1 MLGRSISKNS
11 LILGL
16 FAAATAA
23 IIAGTFQ
30 LTQTR
35 IAAEEK
41 KAASAALIDMVPKS
55 RHNNDMLEDTLT
67 LDLETSKSLG
77 LTQPAIVHIAKQDNQ
92 PVALVI
98 PSVAPDGYSGD
109 IKLIIAINIDGTIA
123 GSRVLAHKETPGLG
137 DKIDLRKSDWIKS
150 FDGKSLNNPKIEKWK
165 VKKDGGIFDQFTGA
179 TITPRAVVN
188 RIQKTLAIFQDNRDQ
203 WLKMAEATHE

>member
-165 VKKDGGIFDQFTGA
+165 VKKDGGVFDQFTGA

>member
-30 LTQTR
+30 LTHAR

-77 LTQPAIVHIAKQDNQ
+77 LTQPAIVHIAKQDKR

-137 DKIDLRKSDWIKS
+137 DKIDLRKSNWIKS

-165 VKKDGGIFDQFTGA
+165 VKKDGGVFDQFTGA

>member
-165 VKKDGGIFDQFTGA
+165 VKKDGGVFDQFTGA

-188 RIQKTLAIFQDNRDQ
+188 RIQKTLAIFQDNQDQ

>member
-30 LTQTR
+30 LTQAR

-55 RHNNDMLEDTLT
+55 RHNNDMIEDTLT
-67 LDLETSKSLG
+67 LGIETSKLLG
-77 LTQPAIVHIAKQDNQ
+77 LTQPATVHIAKQNGQ
-92 PVALVI
+92 PVAFVV
-98 PSVAPDGYSGD
+98 PSVAPDGYSGN
-109 IKLIIAINIDGTIA
+109 IKLIVAINIDGTVA

-150 FDGKSLNNPKIEKWK
+150 FDGKSLTNPSIEKWK

-179 TITPRAVVN
+179 TITPRAVVK
-188 RIQKTLAIFQDNRDQ
+188 RIQQTLVIFRENRDQ
-203 WLKMAEATHE
+203 WLKEAEISNE

>member
-30 LTQTR
+30 LTQSR

-109 IKLIIAINIDGTIA
+109 IKLIIAINIDGTVA
-123 GSRVLAHKETPGLG
+123 GSRVLTHKETPGLG

-150 FDGKSLNNPKIEKWK
+150 VDGKSLENPKIEKWK
-165 VKKDGGIFDQFTGA
+165 VKKDGGVFDQFTGA
-179 TITPRAVVN
+179 TITPRAVIN
-188 RIQKTLAIFQDNRDQ
+188 RIQKTLIIFRDNKDQ
-203 WLKMAEATHE
+203 WLKTAEALNE

>member
-23 IIAGTFQ
+23 VIAGTFQ
-30 LTQTR
+30 LTQSR

-67 LDLETSKSLG
+67 LDTETSQELG
-77 LTQPAIVHIAKQDNQ
+77 FHQPVAIHIAKQDNQ
-92 PVALVI
+92 PVAFVV
-98 PSVAPDGYSGD
+98 PSIAPDGYSGD
-109 IKLIIAINIDGTIA
+109 IKLIIAINTDGTIA

-150 FDGKSLNNPKIEKWK
+150 FDGRSLNNPTREKWK
-165 VKKDGGIFDQFTGA
+165 VKKDGGEFDQFTGA

-188 RIQKTLAIFQDNRDQ
+188 RIQKTLVLFQEKRAEWLETSEADN
-203 WLKMAEATHE
+203 E

>member
-55 RHNNDMLEDTLT
+55 RHDNDMLEDTLT

-150 FDGKSLNNPKIEKWK
+150 FDGKSLNNPKSEKWK
-165 VKKDGGIFDQFTGA
+165 VKKDGGVFDQFTGA

-188 RIQKTLAIFQDNRDQ
+188 RIQKTLAIFQNNRDQ